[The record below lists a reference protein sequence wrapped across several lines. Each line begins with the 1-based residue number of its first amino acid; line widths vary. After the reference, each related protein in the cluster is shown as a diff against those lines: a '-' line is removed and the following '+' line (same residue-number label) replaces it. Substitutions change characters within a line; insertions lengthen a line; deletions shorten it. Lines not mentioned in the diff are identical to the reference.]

1 MSCSIFGI
9 SPVHSRIQILL
20 MVVLAALVMRGPANA
35 VGPMAPVVR
44 EVFGLSWDAFGVL
57 AGIPTMAFGLCSLA
71 VLPLVA
77 RFGSRTFAVLALAG
91 VALGSFVRCAEWA
104 PALFA
109 GTLILS
115 VSIAGLNVWVP
126 SVVKV
131 VFPDRQ
137 SQVMGV
143 YTAMLGIGGL
153 LGTASVMPVLETFT
167 VWWGPFALWGL
178 AALPPLAWAA
188 GHGAVPIPIP
198 GKEKGFRAKTEAP
211 VGLLILF
218 VALQAGLTF
227 TVAAMM
233 PSGLEAAGFA
243 RADAVNAVTLYLGA
257 MFVGSIGC
265 GFLAV
270 GRSSYPIAGLVY
282 LAGLGVWMEGLGGWT
297 GLMGAALVTGALQGA
312 VVTISLTAVTKKTP
326 QKDILRVT
334 GLVQCGGYLLAG
346 LAPMVAGRWVSAF
359 GFERLPVLLMILV
372 VLWCAVAWLV
382 SGRPD
387 ALDAVGD
394 GREGAGRRSD

>member
-1 MSCSIFGI
+1 
-9 SPVHSRIQILL
+9 

-91 VALGSFVRCAEWA
+91 VVLGSFVRCAEWV
-104 PALFA
+104 PALFI

-131 VFPDRQ
+131 VFSDRQ

-143 YTAMLGIGGL
+143 YTAVLGIGGL

-188 GHGAVPIPIP
+188 VHGAVPIPIP

-270 GRSSYPIAGLVY
+270 GRSAYPIAGLVY

-346 LAPMVAGRWVSAF
+346 LAPMVAGRWVSVF
-359 GFERLPVLLMILV
+359 GFGRLPVLLMILV

-382 SGRPD
+382 AGRPD
-387 ALDAVGD
+387 ALDDVGD
-394 GREGAGRRSD
+394 GREGVGRRPD

>member
-1 MSCSIFGI
+1 
-9 SPVHSRIQILL
+9 

-91 VALGSFVRCAEWA
+91 VVLGSFVRCAEWV
-104 PALFA
+104 PALFI

-131 VFPDRQ
+131 VFSDRQ

-143 YTAMLGIGGL
+143 YIAVLGIGGL
-153 LGTASVMPVLETFT
+153 FGTASVMPVLETFT

-188 GHGAVPIPIP
+188 VHGAVPIPIP
-198 GKEKGFRAKTEAP
+198 GKETGFRAKTEAP
-211 VGLLILF
+211 AGLLILF

-270 GRSSYPIAGLVY
+270 GRSAYPIAGLVY

-346 LAPMVAGRWVSAF
+346 LAPMVAGRWVSVF
-359 GFERLPVLLMILV
+359 GFGRLPVLLMILV

-382 SGRPD
+382 AGRPD
-387 ALDAVGD
+387 ALDDVGD
-394 GREGAGRRSD
+394 GREGVGRRPD

>member
-1 MSCSIFGI
+1 
-9 SPVHSRIQILL
+9 

-91 VALGSFVRCAEWA
+91 VVLGSFVRCAEWV
-104 PALFA
+104 PALFI

-143 YTAMLGIGGL
+143 YTAVLGIGGL

-188 GHGAVPIPIP
+188 VHGAVPIPIP
-198 GKEKGFRAKTEAP
+198 GKETGFRAKTEAP

-270 GRSSYPIAGLVY
+270 GRSVYPTAGLVY

-382 SGRPD
+382 AGRPD

>member
-1 MSCSIFGI
+1 
-9 SPVHSRIQILL
+9 

-91 VALGSFVRCAEWA
+91 VALGSFVRCVEWA
-104 PALFA
+104 PALFI

-131 VFPDRQ
+131 VFSDRQ

-143 YTAMLGIGGL
+143 YTAVLGIGGL

-188 GHGAVPIPIP
+188 VHGAVPIPIP
-198 GKEKGFRAKTEAP
+198 GKETGFRAKTEAP
-211 VGLLILF
+211 VGLLILL

-233 PSGLEAAGFA
+233 PSGLEAAGFV
-243 RADAVNAVTLYLGA
+243 RSDAVNAVTLYLGA

-270 GRSSYPIAGLVY
+270 GRSAYPIAGLIY

-382 SGRPD
+382 AGRPD
-387 ALDAVGD
+387 ALDGVGD
-394 GREGAGRRSD
+394 GREGAGRRPD